1 MKIPMLAPEEFA
13 MLPWGW
19 TAGKADVLRGIKE
32 CGFNL
37 AGFVAPKDLNAVGK
51 SGLKCIVFEPK
62 NHVGDAEAQL
72 GETEIAR
79 RVKSLV
85 ARVGKHKSVFG
96 YYLRDEPS
104 ARAYAGLRKWKDA
117 YKKFAPDK
125 LAYINLFPN
134 YASPE
139 QMGVP
144 TYREY
149 LDEFVETVQPSFVS
163 YDHYALMEGGGLR
176 DLYFPNLEAIRAVAQ
191 KHRLPFWNIVLSNA
205 HFHYAEP
212 SDAGF
217 RFQLYTS
224 LAYGARGISYFTYF
238 TADKGNYR
246 LAPVDQ
252 FGNRTRTWE
261 MLRHVNL
268 QMHRLGAAYLNLK
281 SVNVF
286 HHPEIPQDC
295 RGIATSRF
303 LAAIEGKG
311 SYLVGEFQDPENR
324 PWIIIVNKSLS
335 QSAWF
340 RVQFRDS
347 GAIHFVNAYTGKKD
361 LWQDE
366 NDWLAAGQGMLLGLE
381 K

>member
-1 MKIPMLAPEEFA
+1 MLAPEDSA
-13 MLPWGW
+13 ILPWGW

-51 SGLKCIVFEPK
+51 SGLKCIVFDPK

-72 GETEIAR
+72 DEKEIAR

-104 ARAYAGLRKWKDA
+104 VKAYAGLRKWKDA

-144 TYREY
+144 TYRDY
-149 LDEFVETVQPSFVS
+149 LDAFVETVQPSFVS

-176 DLYFPNLEAIRAVAQ
+176 DLYFPNLEAVRAVSQ
-191 KHRLPFWNIVLSNA
+191 KHGLPFWNIVLSNA

-217 RFQLYTS
+217 RFQLYTT
-224 LAYGARGISYFTYF
+224 LAYGARGISCFTYF
-238 TADKGNYR
+238 APISGNYR
-246 LAPVDQ
+246 LAPIDQ
-252 FGNRTRTWE
+252 FGNKTPTWE
-261 MLRHVNL
+261 MLRNVNL
-268 QMHRLGAAYLNLK
+268 QMHRLGAAYLKLK

-286 HHPEIPQDC
+286 HHPEVPQNC
-295 RGIATSRF
+295 SGIATSRF
-303 LAAIEGKG
+303 VAAIEGKG
-311 SYLVGEFQDPENR
+311 SYLVGEFQDPEDR
-324 PWIIIVNKSLS
+324 PWVIIVNKSLS

-340 RVQFRDS
+340 RVKFRDS
-347 GAIHFVNAYTGKKD
+347 GTIHFVNAYTGNKD
-361 LWQDE
+361 LWQGE
-366 NDWLAAGQGMLLGLE
+366 NDWLAAGQGMLLSLE